1 MRPDVAVAG
10 RLAVAALC
18 LGLLGLA
25 SGTASAQY
33 GWRDR
38 AAQIL
43 PWENSRVRV
52 SHIAVDPG
60 SSLPDDEGVGRV
72 LVYLTAGPDG
82 TVPAE
87 AVWQPAGEKDV
98 RNRGRLRLEA
108 LAIELKD
115 VAGVPRGETPPET
128 LVVTREMQVSTLVDN
143 PRVLV
148 TKHRYAPHTV
158 YAPLHFH
165 TEDVLVVYLRG
176 GHSWPLARSSDVG
189 WIGGWTRGWDAS
201 RVRRGDVEV
210 IPANTFHTL
219 GNAGGDPIEFLLIFP
234 R

>member
-1 MRPDVAVAG
+1 V
-10 RLAVAALC
+10 
-18 LGLLGLA
+18 
-25 SGTASAQY
+25 SAQY
-33 GWRDR
+33 GWRER
-38 AAQIL
+38 TGQQL
-43 PWENSRVRV
+43 PWENSRLRV
-52 SHIAVDPG
+52 SHIAVEPG
-60 SSLPDDEGVGRV
+60 RNLPDDAGVGRV

-82 TVPAE
+82 TVLPE
-87 AVWQPAGEKDV
+87 AVWQPAAQGEV
-98 RNRGRLRLEA
+98 RNAGRLRLEA

-115 VAGVPRGETPPET
+115 AAAVTPGGTPPET
-128 LVVTREMQVSTLVDN
+128 LVATREMQVSTLVDN

-148 TKHRYAPHTV
+148 TKHRYAPNTV

-165 TEDVLVVYLRG
+165 TQDLVIVYLRG
-176 GHSWPLARSSDVG
+176 GHPWPVSGSWDGG
-189 WIGGWTRGWDAS
+189 WIAGGAWTAGWDAS